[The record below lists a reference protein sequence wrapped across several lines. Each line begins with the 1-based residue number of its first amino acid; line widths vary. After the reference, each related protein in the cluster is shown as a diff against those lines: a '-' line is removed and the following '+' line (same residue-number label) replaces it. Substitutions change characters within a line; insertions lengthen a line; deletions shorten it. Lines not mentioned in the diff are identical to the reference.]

1 MPLAMFAHLSLVL
14 FSSIATV
21 IVAVERD
28 IVPAIENLTKLSD
41 QDALDFK
48 DGNIILEGLACSAM
62 AVAIPGLTKLR
73 CTSCNE

>member
-1 MPLAMFAHLSLVL
+1 MPLAMFAQVSLLL
-14 FSSIATV
+14 FSFVAIV
-21 IVAVERD
+21 IVAVEGD

-41 QDALDFK
+41 KAALDFN
-48 DGNIILEGLACSAM
+48 DGNIILEGVACAAM

>member
-1 MPLAMFAHLSLVL
+1 MPLAMFAQVCLLL

-41 QDALDFK
+41 QAALDFN

>member
-1 MPLAMFAHLSLVL
+1 MFAQVSLLL

-28 IVPAIENLTKLSD
+28 IAPAIENLGKLSD
-41 QDALDFK
+41 QAALDFN
-48 DGNIILEGLACSAM
+48 DGNTILEGLACSAM

>member
-1 MPLAMFAHLSLVL
+1 MPLAMFAQVSLLL
-14 FSSIATV
+14 FSFVATV

-28 IVPAIENLTKLSD
+28 IVPATENLTKLSD
-41 QDALDFK
+41 TAALDFN

-62 AVAIPGLTKLR
+62 AVAMPMLTKLR